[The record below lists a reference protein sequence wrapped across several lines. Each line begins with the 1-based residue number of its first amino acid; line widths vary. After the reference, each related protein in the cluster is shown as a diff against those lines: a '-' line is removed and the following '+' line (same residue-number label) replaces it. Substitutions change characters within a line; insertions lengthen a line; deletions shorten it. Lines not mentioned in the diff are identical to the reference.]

1 MNTASLARRAIL
13 ALAAACVL
21 SVVVAVPSVSAAV
34 YTPLTKVNFQ
44 NQNAAVPS
52 GYLRDFGQGF
62 TAARGYGWIAADS
75 HTAVDNTA
83 AGRDRNTN
91 SDQRLDTFVH
101 MQPSGADY
109 RWEFAVP
116 AGFYRVTIAA
126 GDPNPVYDSTH
137 SVRAEGTQ
145 VVGPYVPTSSDR
157 QRRATRSVRVSDGRL
172 TLDAVGGTNTKI
184 AYIDIEQVNVD
195 GPYFTSITPSAAETG
210 VNRAASVVL
219 SPSVSVD
226 PATVNADTLVVTDP
240 AGHELTGSY
249 NSDAAGG
256 VVIFTPSPSLEANTK
271 YHVVVDGLATPGGA
285 GFPRLDY
292 SFTTGAT
299 GTPVAPVSFTR
310 TEVAVPGA
318 TSLTVGP
325 DNALYVATAV
335 GRDLP
340 VSVAGQRC
348 LRREVERS
356 WPTIGATS
364 ARSPASSSTPHP
376 PRRT

>member
-1 MNTASLARRAIL
+1 MKTASLGRRALL

-34 YTPLTKVNFQ
+34 YTPLSKVNFQ

-62 TAARGYGWIAADS
+62 TAARGYGWIAGDS
-75 HTAVDNTA
+75 QTAVDNTA
-83 AGRDRNTN
+83 AGRDRNST

-101 MQPSGADY
+101 MQPGGANY

-126 GDPNPVYDSTH
+126 GDPNPVFDSTH

-195 GPYFTSITPSAAETG
+195 GPYFTSI
-210 VNRAASVVL
+210 
-219 SPSVSVD
+219 SPERR
-226 PATVNADTLVVTDP
+226 
-240 AGHELTGSY
+240 G
-249 NSDAAGG
+249 
-256 VVIFTPSPSLEANTK
+256 I
-271 YHVVVDGLATPGGA
+271 
-285 GFPRLDY
+285 
-292 SFTTGAT
+292 
-299 GTPVAPVSFTR
+299 
-310 TEVAVPGA
+310 
-318 TSLTVGP
+318 
-325 DNALYVATAV
+325 
-335 GRDLP
+335 
-340 VSVAGQRC
+340 
-348 LRREVERS
+348 RREHGR
-356 WPTIGATS
+356 
-364 ARSPASSSTPHP
+364 RLSSSHRVSRWTP
-376 PRRT
+376 PR